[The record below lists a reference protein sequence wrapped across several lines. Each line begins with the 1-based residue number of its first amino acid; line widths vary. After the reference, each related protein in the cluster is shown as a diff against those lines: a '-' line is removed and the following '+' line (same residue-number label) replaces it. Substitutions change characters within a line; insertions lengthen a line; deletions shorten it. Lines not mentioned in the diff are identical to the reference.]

1 MSRPADRIRGI
12 IFDLDG
18 TLYESPDF
26 AATIQDAAAGYIA
39 GLRGIVQTEAH
50 QLMAA
55 SRCTIAEDTGYIP
68 TLSAVCTALGGTVS
82 DLHAFF
88 ESRLQPE
95 AYLVRDTRVTALL
108 VNLSQRMPLYL
119 FTNNNRTLTNRIIDH
134 LGLNGLF
141 RHIFTI
147 DDNWKAK
154 PDQGALDLVLAVTG
168 LKPSQALFV
177 GDRYDVD
184 LRLPEQ
190 QGCPVY
196 LSQNIEQLLRLE
208 EILGQE
214 IPRNTSWGYIYSA
227 GG

>member
-1 MSRPADRIRGI
+1 MTRPAHRIRGI

-18 TLYESPDF
+18 TLYESPGF
-26 AATIQDAAAGYIA
+26 AATIQDAAAGYVA
-39 GLRGIVQTEAH
+39 ELKGLVPTDAH
-50 QLMAA
+50 QLVAA
-55 SRCTIAEDTGYIP
+55 SRCAIAENTGYIP
-68 TLSAVCTALGGTVS
+68 TLSAVCTALGGTVN

-88 ESRLQPE
+88 ERRLQPE
-95 AYLVRDTRVTALL
+95 AYLVRDPRVIALL
-108 VNLSQRMPLYL
+108 ENLSQRMPLYI
-119 FTNNNRTLTNRIIDH
+119 FTNNNRTLTIRIIDH

-141 RHIFTI
+141 GHIFTI
-147 DDNWKAK
+147 DDYWKAK

-208 EILGQE
+208 EILGPE
-214 IPRNTSWGYIYSA
+214 IPRSTS
-227 GG
+227 